1 MRFLAILLFTSLL
14 IAGAEAQE
22 KDAPLPEHVQFNRD
36 IRPILSDNCMKCHG
50 PNAQARKGNLRLDA
64 QGSVFA
70 PAESGKT
77 AVIAGDLQRSELWRR
92 VSTNDL
98 EEKMPPRKSG
108 KKLTSRE
115 IALVRR
121 WIEQGAAWQGHWA
134 FLAPEKPPVPRTR
147 DAAWA
152 RNPVDSFIL
161 ARLEEE
167 GLKPSPEADPATL
180 ARRVTLDL
188 TGLPPTTAE
197 VDAFVRD
204 RSPDAYE
211 KLVDR
216 LLASPRYGEHM
227 TRFWLDLAR
236 YGDTHGLHL
245 DNYREIWPYREWVI
259 RSFNQNLP
267 FDRFVTEQLA
277 GDLLE
282 NPTLDQEIAS
292 GFNRCHVTTSEGGSI
307 EEEVYCRNVFDR
319 TETFAQVFLALTF
332 TCARCHDHKF
342 DPVTQ
347 KEYYG
352 LFAFF
357 NSLDGQELDGNKKD
371 PSPVTK
377 VPSPPQAS
385 ELGALRDAAAKIEAR
400 LAGPNPELDLAQ
412 GDWEKDLARRLAA
425 QWTPVDPEGFKVSSD
440 AALREKPDK
449 SVQAG
454 DLCLEY
460 EITSRVAAENVR
472 ALLLEILP
480 PDPEVPAPA
489 DGTAAKPAP
498 APDAPV
504 PFTLSE
510 VTADYKG
517 EKISF
522 AAAQGWSAAP
532 DPTAKNLIDGK
543 GAAGWS
549 GDARKR
555 PAVVLL
561 PSKPF
566 GAKEGGDFRL
576 RLVHRGAH
584 ARAPVPRFRIS
595 TTADQ
600 ELLRGVTPLAP
611 GPWHTLGRFPA
622 ADGNVAFTTEYGPE
636 KGVDLA
642 KSYGELKWTKHEES
656 PEGKDH
662 PYPEG
667 IGASFATRTLTCPS
681 ARKLTVSVSSD
692 DAIQLWVN
700 GAVVLSRNVKR
711 TFRKYDANKVTVDL
725 EAGENRVLFK
735 FSNYGTSRDHKF
747 SWEVVEEQA
756 SDLLRD
762 AAEALAQP
770 PEKRSD
776 AQKAALRARYR
787 RDRWAQWKPL
797 SRELAELR
805 GKEKVLLDQVPTTL
819 VWKERATPRDAYILK
834 RGEYDKRGDKVARGL
849 PAALPAPAKDLP
861 MNRRGLASWLLE
873 PRHPLT
879 ARVAVNRFWQQ
890 CFGTG
895 IVKTSEDFGLQS
907 QPPSHPELLDYL
919 ATQIIADGWDVKA
932 FMRRLVTSAAYRQSS
947 KMTPELVR
955 RDPDNRLYARG
966 PRYRLDAEMVRD
978 QILFVSGLLV
988 EQVGGPSVKP
998 PQPEGL
1004 WEAVG
1009 YTGSN
1014 TYRFVRDPEPQKVFR
1029 RSMYIFWKRTS
1040 APPQMTLFDAPS
1052 REACIARRERT
1063 NTPLQA
1069 LFLMNEPQCFEAAR
1083 HFAQKAIK
1091 ESGGSPEERA
1101 AWMLRRATL
1110 RAPSSPDVADLVR
1123 VYAAQKETY
1132 AKDPE
1137 AAKKAVSFGDLPPD
1151 PSIEAPELA
1160 AWTIVANV
1168 VLNLDEFLNKR

>member
-1 MRFLAILLFTSLL
+1 MKFLAFLLFGSLFL
-14 IAGAEAQE
+14 GAQAQE
-22 KDAPLPEHVQFNRD
+22 KDAPLPERVQFNRD

-50 PNAQARKGNLRLDA
+50 PNAQARKGNLRLDSRESA
-64 QGSVFA
+64 FA

-77 AVIAGDLQRSELWRR
+77 AVVPGDLHKSELWSRI
-92 VSTNDL
+92 STNDP

-108 KKLTSRE
+108 KKLTPRE
-115 IALVRR
+115 VALLKR
-121 WIEQGAAWQGHWA
+121 WIEQGAPWQGHWA
-134 FLAPEKPPVPRTR
+134 FIPVEKPAVPKTR

-152 RNPVDSFIL
+152 RSSIDSYIL

-167 GLKPSPEADPATL
+167 GLKPSPEADRATL

-188 TGLPPTTAE
+188 TGLPPTPAE
-197 VDAFVRD
+197 VDAFVKD
-204 RSPDAYE
+204 ASADAYE

-245 DNYREIWPYREWVI
+245 DNYREIWPFREWVI
-259 RSFNQNLP
+259 RSFNANMP
-267 FDRFVTEQLA
+267 FNRFVTEQLA

-282 NPTLDQEIAS
+282 NPTLDQQIAS

-371 PSPVTK
+371 PVPVAK
-377 VPSPPQAS
+377 VPSPTQAG
-385 ELGALRDAAAKIEAR
+385 ELAALREAAAKIEAK
-400 LAGPNPELDLAQ
+400 LDGPQPELDAAQ
-412 GDWEKDLARRLAA
+412 VAWEKDLATRLAA
-425 QWTPVDPEGFKVSSD
+425 QWTPLDPEGFKVASD

-454 DLCLEY
+454 DVKLEY
-460 EITSRVAAENVR
+460 EVTSRIATENVQ

-480 PDPEVPAPA
+480 PDPEPAAEVPLTFALSRIEA
-489 DGTAAKPAP
+489 D
-498 APDAPV
+498 
-504 PFTLSE
+504 F
-510 VTADYKG
+510 KG
-517 EKISF
+517 EKIAF
-522 AAAQGWSAAP
+522 ASAHAWSATADPAP
-532 DPTAKNLIDGK
+532 RNVLDGK
-543 GAAGWS
+543 PGTGWT

-555 PAVVLL
+555 PAIVLI

-566 GAKEGGDFRL
+566 GIKEGGDLRVRLIHQGAHSRQPVQRFRL
-576 RLVHRGAH
+576 
-584 ARAPVPRFRIS
+584 S
-595 TTADQ
+595 TTSDA
-600 ELLRGVTPLAP
+600 ELLKGAAPATP
-611 GPWHTLGRFPA
+611 GPWHTLGRFPT
-622 ADGNVAFTTEYGPE
+622 ADGNVAFTTEFGPE

-642 KSYGELKWTKHEES
+642 KAYGELKWAKHEEYL
-656 PEGKDH
+656 EGKDH
-662 PYPEG
+662 GYPEG
-667 IGASFATRTLTCPS
+667 IGASFAYRTLASPT
-681 ARKLTVSVSSD
+681 ARKLTLNVSSD

-700 GAVVLSRNVKR
+700 GAVVLARNVKR
-711 TFRKYDANKVTVDL
+711 TFRKYDANKLTIDL
-725 EAGENRVLFK
+725 EAGENRVLLK

-747 SWEVVEEQA
+747 SWEVLEEQA
-756 SDLLRD
+756 NDLVRD

-770 PEKRSD
+770 LDKRTD

-787 RDRWAQWKPL
+787 RDHWPEWKPL

-805 GKEKVLLDQVPTTL
+805 GKDRVIMDQVPTTL
-819 VWKERATPRDAYILK
+819 VFKERATPRDSYILK
-834 RGEYDKRGDKVARGL
+834 RGEYDKRGDKVARVL

-861 MNRRGLASWLLE
+861 MNRLGIASWLLQ
-873 PRHPLT
+873 PTHPLT

-907 QPPSHPELLDYL
+907 QPPSHPELLDHL
-919 ATQIIADGWDVKA
+919 SLQFVEDGWDVKK
-932 FMRRLVTSAAYRQSS
+932 FMKRLVTSAAYRQSS
-947 KMTPELVR
+947 KVTPDLVR

-966 PRYRLDAEMVRD
+966 PRFRLDAEMVRD

-988 EQVGGPSVKP
+988 EQLGGPSVKP

-1014 TYRFVRDPEPQKVFR
+1014 TYRFARDPEPQKVFR

-1052 REACIARRERT
+1052 REACTARRERT

-1083 HFAQKAIK
+1083 HLAQKAIK
-1091 ESGGSPEERA
+1091 EGGGSPEDRA
-1101 AWMLRRATL
+1101 AWMLHRCLL
-1110 RAPSSPDVADLVR
+1110 RAPSTQDVADLVT
-1123 VYAAQKETY
+1123 VYRAQKETY
-1132 AKDPE
+1132 TKDPE
-1137 AAKKAVSFGDLPPD
+1137 AAKKAVTFGDLPPD
-1151 PSIEAPELA
+1151 ASIETPELA

-1168 VLNLDEFLNKR
+1168 VLNLDEFVTKR